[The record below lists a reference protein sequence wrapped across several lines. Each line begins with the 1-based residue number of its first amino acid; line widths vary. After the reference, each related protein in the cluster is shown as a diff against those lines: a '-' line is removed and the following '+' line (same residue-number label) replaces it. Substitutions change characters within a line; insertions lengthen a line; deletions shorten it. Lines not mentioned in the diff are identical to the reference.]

1 VDKGW
6 QREERD
12 LRCGDAHYGDDS
24 DIDYAVE
31 CEMVSEGSGGV

>member
-12 LRCGDAHYGDDS
+12 LRCGDAHYGDDPG
-24 DIDYAVE
+24 IDLVVE
-31 CEMVSEGSGGV
+31 FEMGSEGSGGV